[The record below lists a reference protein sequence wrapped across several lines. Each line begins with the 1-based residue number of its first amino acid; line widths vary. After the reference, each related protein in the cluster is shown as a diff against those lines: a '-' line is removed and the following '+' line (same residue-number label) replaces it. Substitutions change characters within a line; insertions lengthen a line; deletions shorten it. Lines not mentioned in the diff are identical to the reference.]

1 MKLSP
6 LEGLFVV
13 ICDRFIMSNL
23 TQQTVLSIHHWT
35 DTLFSFTCTRDL
47 SFRFDNGQF
56 TLVGLEVDNKPLV
69 RAYSMASANYEETLE
84 FLSIKVQDGPL
95 TSRLQHVQVGDS
107 VYISKKSTGTLIA
120 DSLLPGSTLWLLST
134 GTGLAPFMSIIKDP
148 EIYSRYKRIV
158 LTHTCRFIDELAY
171 KEYITQSLPQDE
183 HIGQLIRD
191 QLVYYPTV
199 TRESFHNRGR
209 ITDLIQEGKLFE
221 DVGLPPFSIEHD
233 RLMLCG
239 SPHMLKDTR
248 ALLKEMG
255 FTEGTHS
262 QPGHYVV
269 ERAFVG

>member
-13 ICDRFIMSNL
+13 IRDRLIMSNL

-35 DTLFSFTCTRDL
+35 ETLFSFTCTRDR

-221 DVGLPPFSIEHD
+221 DVGLPP
-233 RLMLCG
+233 
-239 SPHMLKDTR
+239 SPLNMT
-248 ALLKEMG
+248 
-255 FTEGTHS
+255 
-262 QPGHYVV
+262 V
-269 ERAFVG
+269 